1 MAMDGK
7 QAVLTRE
14 QVKKEKVKE
23 QKQERTKIRVRVRLV
38 PIWLRILVVIAL
50 FALSIALGAA
60 VGYGVLGS
68 GDPMDVFEKS
78 TWVHVLD
85 LIEKNQ

>member
-14 QVKKEKVKE
+14 QVKKEKVKG
-23 QKQERTKIRVRVRLV
+23 QQQEREKIRVRVRLI
-38 PIWLRILVVIAL
+38 PIWLRLLMVIAL
-50 FALSIALGAA
+50 FALSIVVGAI
-60 VGYGVLGS
+60 VGYGVLGN

-78 TWVHVLD
+78 TWTHVMD
-85 LIEKNQ
+85 LIQK